1 MDDLIRRSDLEK
13 IAERLD
19 CPMRHPDNGN
29 CLAAGGFCTAVNDSI
44 CEALHNAYYCGKRAP
59 TINPESLRP
68 VGYWIHDVN
77 NLYACS
83 ECLERET
90 MSPKKKKPFCPNCG
104 ARMKGVGD
112 GNV

>member
-1 MDDLIRRSDLEK
+1 MSDMRLIDANALEEELSSLS
-13 IAERLD
+13 IIVTGLR
-19 CPMRHPDNGN
+19 
-29 CLAAGGFCTAVNDSI
+29 AGKGVLREYMTEYRKSVLRIVD
-44 CEALHNAYYCGKRAP
+44 EAP
-59 TINPESLRP
+59 TVDRESLRP

-104 ARMKGVGD
+104 ARMKGEND
-112 GNV
+112 GK

>member
-1 MDDLIRRSDLEK
+1 MADVRLIDANALEGEA
-13 IAERLD
+13 I
-19 CPMRHPDNGN
+19 
-29 CLAAGGFCTAVNDSI
+29 CLYSYGGARYI
-44 CEALHNAYYCGKRAP
+44 PLWALKKAP
-59 TINPESLRP
+59 TIDPESLRP

-104 ARMKGVGD
+104 ARMKGESD
-112 GNV
+112 G